1 MDQSLEKLLKEN
13 LELSQ
18 ENNKILKSMRSSARW
33 SRFFKIIFWFIVVG
47 STAGTYYYFQPLL
60 SEMIKTYQGLI
71 SGADKIGGIGG
82 TVSSLPQGFD
92 INSILKNLP
101 KQ

>member
-18 ENNKILKSMRSSARW
+18 ENNKILRSMRSSARW
-33 SRFFKIIFWFIVVG
+33 SRFFKIIFWLVIIG
-47 STAGTYYYFQPLL
+47 TTAGTYYYLQPFLT
-60 SEMIKTYQGLI
+60 EMMKAYQGI
-71 SGADKIGGIGG
+71 VSGANKIGEIGN
-82 TVSSLPQGFD
+82 TVPILPQGFD

>member
-13 LELSQ
+13 LKLSQ
-18 ENNKILKSMRSSARW
+18 ENNKILRSMRSSARW
-33 SRFFKIIFWFIVVG
+33 SRFFKIIFWLIIIG
-47 STAGTYYYFQPLL
+47 TTAGTYYYLQPFLT
-60 SEMIKTYQGLI
+60 EMMKAYQGVV
-71 SGADKIGGIGG
+71 SGANKIGEIGN
-82 TVSSLPQGFD
+82 TVPGLPQGFD

>member
-18 ENNKILKSMRSSARW
+18 ENNKILRKMQRAARW
-33 SRFFKIIFWFIVVG
+33 GRFFKLLFWLAIIG
-47 STAGTYYYFQPLL
+47 TTAGTYYYLQPFLGG
-60 SEMIKTYQGLI
+60 MIKTYQNVV
-71 SGADKIGGIGG
+71 SGVGKIENIGNSVP
-82 TVSSLPQGFD
+82 TLPQGFD

>member
-18 ENNKILKSMRSSARW
+18 ENNKILRSMRSSARW
-33 SRFFKIIFWFIVVG
+33 SRFFKIIFWLIIIG
-47 STAGTYYYFQPLL
+47 TTAGTYYYLQPFLA
-60 SEMIKTYQGLI
+60 EMMKAYQGI
-71 SGADKIGGIGG
+71 VSGANKIGEIGN
-82 TVSSLPQGFD
+82 TVPSLPQGFD